1 MANEKKENKSM
12 LKDLYYEKLEIQNY
26 LEINGL
32 ETSEKKFLFL
42 IRTKI
47 IDINTNFKNGH
58 TDFSLRKFG
67 SETYS

>member
-42 IRTKI
+42 IRTRI
-47 IDINTNFKNGH
+47 IDINTNF
-58 TDFSLRKFG
+58 
-67 SETYS
+67 